1 MVTRLFFIYTT
12 MSNIVDKIRN
22 LTGFKKWLVKF
33 LGLTLIISLTF
44 RFALPY
50 CHFALGIPDYKIS
63 FFILALIAFSFLFLV
78 IMAFKKKR
86 VYAEPIAIIVSAI
99 IFTSTMGDV
108 LFFDV
113 NYKLGG
119 DLYNVRGELYNKW
132 GIKCV
137 DLGYYYC
144 CVALVE
150 DEKNNEIIL
159 GFKKSEVAWGEQKNS
174 EFEVTSYNL
183 STNKMYNFTFDQY
196 VREELDERRYILI
209 DYKVL
214 KDRYLNDE
222 AFQYHNPFSDLY
234 KNFDKIKDTKKN
246 KDRDYKVEK
255 KRAIENYNEEED
267 DAIDLSSLDD
277 YSSDEDEW
285 VPSAFREEKKRTS
298 TSKSSSEGSGYD
310 PWINYKNG
318 TVIQMMNTGADI
330 YTGTSVNTSS
340 VTTTSST
347 SYCTKLYPSDNAHCN
362 GSGICAQCNGK
373 GWYRGSMYGDDNIY
387 ECFACGKTGK
397 CPSCG
402 GTGRK

>member
-1 MVTRLFFIYTT
+1 
-12 MSNIVDKIRN
+12 
-22 LTGFKKWLVKF
+22 
-33 LGLTLIISLTF
+33 
-44 RFALPY
+44 
-50 CHFALGIPDYKIS
+50 
-63 FFILALIAFSFLFLV
+63 
-78 IMAFKKKR
+78 MA
-86 VYAEPIAIIVSAI
+86 
-99 IFTSTMGDV
+99 DV
-108 LFFDV
+108 LSSVD
-113 NYKLGG
+113 YKLGPR
-119 DLYNVRGELYNKW
+119 LYRVEYRGNILYNKW

-137 DLGYYYC
+137 DLGYYYS

-150 DEKNNEIIL
+150 DERCNEIIL
-159 GFKKSEVAWGEQKNS
+159 GFKKNFVPGEPQNS

-196 VREELDERRYILI
+196 VREELDERHYMLI
-209 DYKVL
+209 DYKT
-214 KDRYLNDE
+214 DGTS
-222 AFQYHNPFSDLY
+222 QYHNPFSDLY
-234 KNFDKIKDTKKN
+234 KNFDKIKDIEKN
-246 KDRDYKVEK
+246 SDYKVEE
-255 KRAIENYNEEED
+255 AVEDYDYYDEEED